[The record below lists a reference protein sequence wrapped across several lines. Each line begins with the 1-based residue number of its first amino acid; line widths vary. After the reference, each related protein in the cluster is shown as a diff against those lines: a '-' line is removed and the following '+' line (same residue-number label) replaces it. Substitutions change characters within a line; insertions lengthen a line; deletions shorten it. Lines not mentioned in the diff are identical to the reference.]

1 MSGEARSSRSLSRRG
16 PFLKSQNRALVVC
29 EGEKTEPTYLRDLIS
44 DLGLSTADVRIC
56 GKECGSDPKSIYK
69 YARAAFQQDGD
80 YDTVF
85 CVFDR
90 DEHATFEW
98 ACKAISTTKL
108 PNSKKM
114 ICIKSIPCFEYWLI
128 LHFNLS
134 TAPINR
140 SKGKSSGEL
149 AVAELKRLLP
159 SYEKGAEGVFKLT
172 RQCLPLA
179 IQRSKTVENE
189 AAKNGS
195 ENPITLMHILVEHLT
210 KMAETRL

>member
-1 MSGEARSSRSLSRRG
+1 MFEKARSTRSLSRRP
-16 PFLKSQNRALVVC
+16 PFRKSQTRALIVC

-44 DLGLSTADVRIC
+44 DLGLSSADVRIC
-56 GKECGSDPKSIYK
+56 GKECGSDPKSIYC
-69 YARAAFQQDGD
+69 YALEAFHQDGD

-90 DEHATFEW
+90 DEHVTFDW
-98 ACKAISTTKL
+98 ACKAISETKL
-108 PNSKKM
+108 PNSRKI
-114 ICIKSIPCFEYWLI
+114 ICIKSVPCFEYWLM
-128 LHFNLS
+128 LHFKQS

-140 SKGKSSGEL
+140 SKGKSPGEL
-149 AVAELKRLLP
+149 AVAKLKKLLP

-172 RQCLPLA
+172 RQYLPQA

-195 ENPITLMHILVEHLT
+195 ENPITLMHVLVDHLNNMAKT
-210 KMAETRL
+210 KV